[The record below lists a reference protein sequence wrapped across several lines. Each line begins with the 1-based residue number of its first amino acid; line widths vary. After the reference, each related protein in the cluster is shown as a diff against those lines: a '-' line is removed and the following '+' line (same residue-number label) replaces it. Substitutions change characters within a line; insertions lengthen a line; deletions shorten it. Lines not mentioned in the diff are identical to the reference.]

1 MGDKSIKNTQV
12 KKKKKAV
19 LSDTPSSPS
28 TYTREVM
35 VQPEIIKKKKK
46 IK

>member
-12 KKKKKAV
+12 KKKKKV
-19 LSDTPSSPS
+19 DVNTEMSPS
-28 TYTREVM
+28 TYTREPI

>member
-12 KKKKKAV
+12 KKKKKVDATI
-19 LSDTPSSPS
+19 DMSPS
-28 TYTREVM
+28 TYTREAIT
-35 VQPEIIKKKKK
+35 QPEIIKKKKK